1 MRNNQSTLSLVFIFI
16 LLVYVLK
23 LFGIITLS
31 TGKIISYAFLLYGI
45 VSVHLT
51 LGTHRRA
58 GLFLG
63 TSIFLTGV
71 VLFIVEYFDIIQPGV
86 LVLPSLLFI
95 VGIGFLMLFFDDFSN
110 RVFSLHF
117 RSSGFLLLFIGI
129 SHKKGSLVRLCR
141 QDCLGTIGLLSGFY
155 YTPWCIFSSEQKALE
170 FPLP

>member
-95 VGIGFLMLFFDDFSN
+95 VGIGFLMLFFDDYSN
-110 RVFSLHF
+110 RVFLYT
-117 RSSGFLLLFIGI
+117 SGVLVFFSFLSAFLTKKVPLFGFAGRIASGLLDYYPVFIILLGVYFLLNR
-129 SHKKGSLVRLCR
+129 KR
-141 QDCLGTIGLLSGFY
+141 
-155 YTPWCIFSSEQKALE
+155 
-170 FPLP
+170 

>member
-1 MRNNQSTLSLVFIFI
+1 MRNNQSTLGLVFILI
-16 LLVYVLK
+16 LLAYILK

-45 VSVHLT
+45 VSVYLT

-71 VLFIVEYFDIIQPGV
+71 VLFIIAYFDIIQPGV

-95 VGIGFLMLFFDDFSN
+95 LGIGFLMLFFDDYSN
-110 RVFSLHF
+110 RVFLYTSGILVFFSLLSAF
-117 RSSGFLLLFIGI
+117 LTRRVPAFGFAGRIA
-129 SHKKGSLVRLCR
+129 S
-141 QDCLGTIGLLSGFY
+141 GLLDY
-155 YTPWCIFSSEQKALE
+155 YPVFIILLGVYILLNRKR
-170 FPLP
+170 